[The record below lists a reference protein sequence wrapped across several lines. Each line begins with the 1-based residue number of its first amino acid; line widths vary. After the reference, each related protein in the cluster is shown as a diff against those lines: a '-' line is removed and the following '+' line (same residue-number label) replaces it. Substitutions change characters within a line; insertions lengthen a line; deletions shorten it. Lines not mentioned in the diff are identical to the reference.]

1 MHDQAA
7 PAEKI
12 RILYI
17 LPSLGIGGAE
27 RQLYYLLRDLD
38 RTRFEP
44 SLIVFYHGGAMHA
57 EFAGLPNVRLF
68 DLHKKSGMD
77 FAYLIAAAR
86 IMRSHT
92 FDVIH
97 ACNVS
102 ARLVGLFLAWWGRV
116 PRTIMAERNASA
128 VYSSFGSRLYH
139 FFEHYAMRRA
149 TVVAANSEAG
159 RGFCL
164 KYGIPAS
171 RISVINN
178 GLDWDRLQPRRTRA
192 ELKWPPDRPVVGMVA
207 RLFAQKDPITFLKSA
222 RWLLQRMPDVQ
233 FLLLGDGPMRQE
245 IEDTVRLWNLRDR
258 VQLVGAV
265 QEVAD
270 YLANMDVV
278 VLTSKQSEGCANAVL
293 EAMALSKPVVVTDVP
308 GNSDLVEHGRTGLI
322 VRPEDPQALGKA
334 LLDILTQPDRGATL
348 GRCGHEMVKSKYDMK
363 AMVAAYERL
372 YRGGRV
378 ENANQ
383 SDGCEL

>member
-1 MHDQAA
+1 M
-7 PAEKI
+7 EKI
-12 RILYI
+12 RILFI

-38 RTRFEP
+38 RNRFQP
-44 SLIVFYHGGAMHA
+44 SLMVFYDGGAMHA
-57 EFAGLPNVRLF
+57 EFASLPDLRLF
-68 DLHKKSGMD
+68 YLHKKSGMD
-77 FAYLIAAAR
+77 FAYLHAAVR
-86 IMRSHT
+86 IMRSYS

-128 VYSSFGSRLYH
+128 VYSSLGSRLYH
-139 FFEHYAMRRA
+139 FFEQHAMRHA

-159 RGFCL
+159 RRFCL

-171 RISVINN
+171 RICVINN

-192 ELKWPPDRPVVGMVA
+192 ELKWPQDRPVVGMVA

-222 RWLLQRMPDVQ
+222 RWLLQRMPEVR
-233 FLLLGDGPMRQE
+233 FLLVGDGPMRQE
-245 IEDTVRLWNLRDR
+245 IEDKVQLWNLNDR
-258 VQLVGAV
+258 VQLLGAV
-265 QEVAD
+265 TEVAD

-293 EAMALSKPVVVTDVP
+293 EAMALAKPVIVTDVP

-322 VRPEDPQALGKA
+322 VKPEDPQALGKA
-334 LLDILTQPDRGATL
+334 LFDLLTQPDRGATL
-348 GRCGHEMVKSKYDMK
+348 GRCGHEMVKRKYGIK

-372 YRGGRV
+372 YCSCRV
-378 ENANQ
+378 ESVNQ
-383 SDGCEL
+383 SDGCKL